1 MVTIHLYLKVINNKT
16 LISPLIITLASIK
29 NYLIENKDFV
39 LSNKNIQKIDRIL
52 FTSLSKQ
59 KKLNFYDAQKN
70 KIMSLIKIIIMK
82 NKFTKKLFYFL
93 KKRDNEIDQ
102 YIIKKNVF
110 YNEIHFIN
118 KFIIK

>member
-1 MVTIHLYLKVINNKT
+1 MFLSSKILRSKKLLTVRMIHGNNSSLPKSHKQQDINKSINYYLT
-16 LISPLIITLASIK
+16 SIK

-59 KKLNFYDAQKN
+59 KLNFYDAQKN

-82 NKFTKKLFYFL
+82 INLLKNYF
-93 KKRDNEIDQ
+93 I
-102 YIIKKNVF
+102 F
-110 YNEIHFIN
+110 
-118 KFIIK
+118 